1 MKNQVMIKNLTSF
14 SMDDVYD
21 YISGFTHKLENKIIV
36 DFEEG
41 QNYDVIMV
49 TEIHE
54 FTAN

>member
-1 MKNQVMIKNLTSF
+1 MIKNLTSF